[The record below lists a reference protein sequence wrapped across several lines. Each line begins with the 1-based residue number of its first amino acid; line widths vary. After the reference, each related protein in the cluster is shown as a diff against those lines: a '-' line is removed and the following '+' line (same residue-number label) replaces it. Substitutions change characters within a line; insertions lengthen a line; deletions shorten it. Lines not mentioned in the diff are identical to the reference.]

1 MATTLFLYINPPGYS
16 FSRAGFQY
24 FDEIPEEPVLKRLII
39 LIFFLLLWPAVSA
52 AEKINGL
59 DVEWGSGTS
68 YTLSWTNPT
77 VTAGDYVI
85 RVFDF
90 DWKGNAVVSV
100 TRKGETQN
108 GIISNGG
115 ESMIFDFTGNSTT
128 FKGVKI
134 TMGDISNYDLNGTP
148 PINIGT
154 FPCCPQASI
163 SIAVSS
169 DLSKKKPVLEIS
181 LNHDWDGSLGKIS
194 DMKIKIDNTGD
205 ADFEGGN
212 VTVNLDGLIPA
223 DDRQLSDNVLTY
235 NSKKGVV
242 TRGWSTSLL
251 RNNSVSFNLSVKSPV
266 PPNKSS
272 FTISVQ
278 SYFKDSSGK
287 LYSATRSETV
297 SLTPAISLTKSIT
310 SHSILGDVSFGDID
324 KFFALGRETVV
335 NIYIENTQ
343 SYALK
348 QVELTDTVMN
358 NFTLINDSIT
368 LTKNF
373 KLIKNN
379 TLQWVFDLNSSESRE
394 FEYHLTARK
403 IGSFTAPGAVAQW
416 NEWGSIK
423 KISSNKPETRVYGV
437 YVVVTTKT
445 DKTSPY
451 LNESLNV
458 TTTLENI
465 GDFPAGLNVTGILPK
480 NTTFISGTTN
490 YSGYL
495 YPKSVPVSFNY
506 KIIADKP
513 GDLEFPSP
521 VITFWK
527 KDYEGSFGVL
537 PGNKITVVDP
547 SQVSLAANA
556 QDQSDITPA
565 PTPTPI
571 PRSLLEIID
580 EKVPWL
586 EGAIPIIMLIIAII
600 LMLMLHVIN
609 R

>member
-1 MATTLFLYINPPGYS
+1 M
-16 FSRAGFQY
+16 
-24 FDEIPEEPVLKRLII
+24 KRLII